1 MRLEVARQM
10 EQTNKEMEEQL
21 FLQLQ
26 VLCVK
31 MAQQC
36 FILSTYYTRNSHNT
50 QGALEERSKMHE
62 HVLCTTGKNYFFT
75 LCLAL
80 CLSLFFPTFM
90 ISL

>member
-31 MAQQC
+31 MAQQ
-36 FILSTYYTRNSHNT
+36 
-50 QGALEERSKMHE
+50 
-62 HVLCTTGKNYFFT
+62 
-75 LCLAL
+75 
-80 CLSLFFPTFM
+80 
-90 ISL
+90 